1 MSRTPSASF
10 RTAGI
15 LMLLPLTLGLM
26 ACGDDGTGSEGP
38 ARVQVLLTD
47 APSDQI
53 ESAEIW
59 VSRVYLQPGDD
70 SDSSEGEG
78 TGRAELFNDPDNPRH
93 YDLLDLRN
101 GVVAD
106 LTEPVS
112 VESGIYGQLR
122 LVVDSARITLVEGS
136 TFADGSTVRSLE
148 VPSGSSSGI
157 KVQLARPLDA
167 EAGELTIILVDFDV
181 DRNFVFQGP
190 ADRPNGVLF
199 TPTLVELE
207 RSRQDAS

>member
-1 MSRTPSASF
+1 MSRTPSAFF
-10 RTAGI
+10 RTAWI
-15 LMLLPLTLGLM
+15 LVLLPLTMGLM
-26 ACGDDGTGSEGP
+26 ACGDDGTGSEG
-38 ARVQVLLTD
+38 AAWVQVQLTD

-53 ESAEIW
+53 ESAEVW

-70 SDSSEGEG
+70 SDLSDGEG
-78 TGRAELFNDPDNPRH
+78 SGRAELFNDPDNPRH

-106 LTEPVS
+106 LTEPVI
-112 VESGIYGQLR
+112 VESGVYSQLR
-122 LVVDSARITLVEGS
+122 LVVDSARITLVEGV
-136 TFADGSTVRSLE
+136 TFDDGSSVRSLK

-157 KVQLARPLDA
+157 KVQLAQPLDA
-167 EAGELTIILVDFDV
+167 EAGKLTIILVDFDV

-199 TPTLVELE
+199 TPTLVELD
-207 RSRQDAS
+207 RSREDVP

>member
-1 MSRTPSASF
+1 MRRTPSASSP
-10 RTAGI
+10 TAR
-15 LMLLPLTLGLM
+15 LLVLLPLTMALM
-26 ACGDDGTGSEGP
+26 ACGDDGTGSEGF
-38 ARVQVLLTD
+38 ARVQIQLTD

-70 SDSSEGEG
+70 SDLSEGEG
-78 TGRAELFNDPDNPRH
+78 SGRAELFNDAENPRH

-112 VESGIYGQLR
+112 VESGVYGQLR
-122 LVVDSARITLVEGS
+122 LVVDSARITLVEGI
-136 TFADGSTVRSLE
+136 TFDDGSALRSLK

-157 KVQLARPLDA
+157 KVQLAQPLNA
-167 EAGELTIILVDFDV
+167 EAGELTIVLVDFDV

-190 ADRPNGVLF
+190 TDRPSGVLF
-199 TPTLVELE
+199 TPTLVELN
-207 RSRQDAS
+207 RSQQDSP